1 MKKNIK
7 SNKEYKQ
14 KNWHVTLGYITLQRL
29 KYITLRR
36 LKYITLQRL
45 RVSLNQ
51 SQSEFEFG
59 IIHLL
64 SWQTISKN
72 WHFLPRDTHMY
83 VCVSGG
89 NKF

>member
-7 SNKEYKQ
+7 SNKKYKQ
-14 KNWHVTLGYITLQRL
+14 KNWHVTLGYITFQRLKYITLRRL

-72 WHFLPRDTHMY
+72 
-83 VCVSGG
+83 
-89 NKF
+89 